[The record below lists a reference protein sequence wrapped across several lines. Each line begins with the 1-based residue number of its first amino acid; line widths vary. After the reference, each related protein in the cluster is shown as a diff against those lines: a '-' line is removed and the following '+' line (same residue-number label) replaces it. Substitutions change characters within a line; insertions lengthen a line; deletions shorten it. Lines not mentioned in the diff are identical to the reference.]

1 MTNDMVRVVLRVV
14 RLKRVCTDFIGSI
27 LPFPPSD
34 EGIPVIR
41 PDIEGED
48 ALFVFATLDSTE
60 AAPSGRVLVLRV
72 GFMIG

>member
-34 EGIPVIR
+34 EGIPVLR
-41 PDIEGED
+41 ADVEGDD
-48 ALFVFATLDSTE
+48 ALLFIASLDPAE
-60 AAPSGRVLVLRV
+60 AAPAGRVLVLRV
-72 GFMIG
+72 WFMVG

>member
-14 RLKRVCTDFIGSI
+14 CLKRVCTDFIGSI

-34 EGIPVIR
+34 EGIPVLG

-48 ALFVFATLDSTE
+48 ALFFLAALDPAE
-60 AAPSGRVLVLRV
+60 AGPTGRVLVLRV
-72 GFMIG
+72 GFMVG